1 MKAKWHSHDKSIG
14 EVKASTEFINQQFE
28 ENKVLFNA
36 KTLEDFKKQR
46 SQIHQLNKELLYL
59 EAYSRRE
66 NLIITDIPEAQDAPE
81 DTLKVLQDFMA
92 NELNVSDTANIYF
105 QQVHRLG
112 RPNHKGLRAIIA

>member
-81 DTLKVLQDFMA
+81 DTLKVLQDFMV
-92 NELNVSDTANIYF
+92 NELNVSDAANIYF
-105 QQVHRLG
+105 QRVHRLG

>member
-28 ENKVLFNA
+28 ENKVLVNA
-36 KTLEDFKKQR
+36 KTLDDFKKQR

-92 NELNVSDTANIYF
+92 NELNVSDAANIYF

-112 RPNHKGLRAIIA
+112 RPNHKGPRAIIA